1 MIEKVF
7 LGIVGGAYLVLAAW
21 CMVAPATTAQAVGF
35 ELQPGSGQSEYL
47 VVYGGL
53 QLGLGCFFIWPV
65 FWRPE
70 AIPVAIVASFFIH
83 AAIVLL
89 RSIGFLLYAD
99 FEETTLVLA
108 AVEWVILISTLL
120 VWNHHRRKNDELSG
134 KTA

>member
-7 LGIVGGAYLVLAAW
+7 LGVVGTAYLVLAIW
-21 CMVAPATTAQAVGF
+21 CMIAPGTTAQAVGF

-65 FWRPE
+65 LCRPE

-99 FEETTLVLA
+99 LGETTLILA
-108 AVEWVILISTLL
+108 GVEWLILISTLL

>member
-7 LGIVGGAYLVLAAW
+7 LGVVGLAYLVLAAW
-21 CMVAPATTAQAVGF
+21 CMVAPTTTAQAVGF

-65 FWRPE
+65 FWKPE

-89 RSIGFLLYAD
+89 RSIGFLLYAN

-108 AVEWVILISTLL
+108 AVEWIILISTLL
-120 VWNHHRRKNDELSG
+120 VWNHQQRKNTELPE

>member
-1 MIEKVF
+1 MMAKSY
-7 LGIVGGAYLVLAAW
+7 LACVGFAYLLLAAW
-21 CMVAPATTAQAVGF
+21 CIAMPATTAASVGF
-35 ELQPGSGQSEYL
+35 ELQAGSGQSEYL

-65 FWRPE
+65 FWKPE

-89 RSIGFLLYAD
+89 RSIGFLLYAN

-108 AVEWVILISTLL
+108 AVEWIILISTLL
-120 VWNHHRRKNDELSG
+120 VWNHQQRKNTELPE